1 MKCPYNNFSECIVE
15 KCPSCTY
22 KTIERSCIGGRFPHY
37 MSAEDAVENGY
48 AWESLVKSYEFISCK
63 LIDNSVQFPNKVE
76 QVINNTNKTNVSIR
90 KSIF

>member
-1 MKCPYNNFSECIVE
+1 
-15 KCPSCTY
+15 
-22 KTIERSCIGGRFPHY
+22 
-37 MSAEDAVENGY
+37 MSAEDAIENGY
-48 AWESLVKSYEFISCK
+48 AWESVVKSYEFISCK